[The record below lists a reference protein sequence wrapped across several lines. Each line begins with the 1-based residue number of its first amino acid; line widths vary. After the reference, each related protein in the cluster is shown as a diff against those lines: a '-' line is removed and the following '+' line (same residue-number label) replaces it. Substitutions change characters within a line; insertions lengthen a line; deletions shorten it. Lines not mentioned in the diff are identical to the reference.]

1 MESWKKFFKSSG
13 TDICTLIE
21 NAILVASSDY
31 PRELEARR
39 DRIAQRLFTSTFIRC
54 GECNALNSTG
64 LDSSGE
70 DDGIEGAVVPRCED
84 GQNHTK
90 GSRDESPDSKVTSSS
105 NEGNK
110 NMTSNYSYYQA
121 EALTEEIEE
130 ESQIIREV
138 DRIKGILSNPD
149 ESENQLYE
157 SLRILELMQLSVDIL
172 KATAIGRTV
181 NRLKKHSSKRIQSI
195 AKQLIS
201 GWKDLMDVWLKTA
214 DDVAAAAIGTSPD
227 SVSPDALKDD
237 DGLPSPPLDEGAFFT
252 AQTTSIEMS
261 QFFDG
266 MDEDGN
272 IPRIINGHD
281 KDGDAGYYEKQLT
294 VAPYSNGKQSIQRSN
309 AIRDSAISGKQGT
322 PGDKKATGNTK
333 SHIQKQKNTDHR
345 HSISISNDGAA
356 TSMPVKNTSGMSER
370 NEHRDNVHRCT
381 DPTKNQIRPASLPPR
396 NKPTSSVDV
405 SVRVE
410 ASKRKLQERYQQV
423 ETAKRQRTVQV
434 MDLQDLPK
442 NGRNLVKPFQA
453 KLGSQNRQRF
463 INRI

>member
-1 MESWKKFFKSSG
+1 MESWRKFFKSSG

-21 NAILVASSDY
+21 NAIIVASSDY
-31 PRELEARR
+31 PQELKARR
-39 DRIAQRLFTSTFIRC
+39 DRIAQKLFTSTFVRC

-90 GSRDESPDSKVTSSS
+90 GSRDESPDSKVTSST

-149 ESENQLYE
+149 ESENQLFE

-172 KATAIGRTV
+172 KETAIGRTV

-201 GWKDLMDVWLKTA
+201 GWKDLMDLWLKTA

-227 SVSPDALKDD
+227 SASPEDLKDD

-252 AQTTSIEMS
+252 TQATSIEMS

-272 IPRIINGHD
+272 TRIINGHD
-281 KDGDAGYYEKQLT
+281 KDGDAGYNEKQGT
-294 VAPYSNGKQSIQRSN
+294 VTPYSNGKQSIQRSN
-309 AIRDSAISGKQGT
+309 TIRKSAISGKQGT
-322 PGDKKATGNTK
+322 PGDKKAIGDTR
-333 SHIQKQKNTDHR
+333 SHIQKQKNSDHR
-345 HSISISNDGAA
+345 HSISNSNDGAA
-356 TSMPVKNTSGMSER
+356 TSMPVRNTSGLPER

-381 DPTKNQIRPASLPPR
+381 DSTKNQIKAGSLPPR
-396 NKPTSSVDV
+396 NKPMSSVDV
-405 SVRVE
+405 SVMVE
-410 ASKRKLQERYQQV
+410 ASKRKLQERYQQ
-423 ETAKRQRTVQV
+423 EDIAKRQRTVQV
-434 MDLQDLPK
+434 MDLEDLPK
-442 NGRNLVKPFQA
+442 NGRNFVKPLQA